1 MQRIKSIIIKY
12 FISLLIPLL
21 RLLPPEFSSFISLK
35 SIRLLYSINGKLLRS
50 NIGRVN
56 KRVTFRGLIFSHP
69 LGLAAGFDKEGKYFD
84 ALGSIG
90 FSFVEV
96 GTFTPKPQKGNDK
109 PRIKRILK
117 HNSLINRLGFNNP
130 GIDVGLLNIKNLR
143 KNYSGMLGISIG
155 KNKST
160 NLDDAYKDYV
170 FCLKRSY
177 ELADYIA
184 INISSP
190 NTVDLRRLSSDDY
203 IDDLMKHLF
212 FESDKLAKT
221 HQKIVPIFLKLSPDE
236 NSFDLERIINIST
249 ERGIAGFII
258 SNSMAGSYHD
268 IQGGIT
274 GDLLREKSLDALK
287 IANKITTKEH
297 LLISSGGISKKTDL
311 EERLDNGARL
321 AQIYTGFVYKGP
333 SILEELLN

>member
-1 MQRIKSIIIKY
+1 MQRFKTIIIK
-12 FISLLIPLL
+12 LLISLL
-21 RLLPPEFSSFISLK
+21 RLLPPETSSFISLK
-35 SIRLLYSINGKLLRS
+35 SIRLLHYINRKLLRP
-50 NIGRVN
+50 NIRRAN
-56 KRVTFRGLIFSHP
+56 KKINFRGLSFSHP
-69 LGLAAGFDKEGKYFD
+69 VGLAAGFDKEGKYFD

-96 GTFTPKPQKGNDK
+96 GTFTPIPQKGNDK

-160 NLDDAYKDYV
+160 NLDAAYKDYV
-170 FCLKRSY
+170 FCLRKSY
-177 ELADYIA
+177 KIADYIA

-190 NTVDLRRLSSDDY
+190 NTEDLRRLSSEDY
-203 IDDLMKHLF
+203 IEDLMKHLF
-212 FESDKLAKT
+212 YESEKLVKT
-221 HQKIVPIFLKLSPDE
+221 HQKVVPIFLKLSPDE
-236 NSFDLERIINIST
+236 NSFDLERIINISI
-249 ERGIAGFII
+249 ERGVAGFII
-258 SNSMAGSYHD
+258 SNSMEGSFHD
-268 IQGGIT
+268 MQGGIT
-274 GDLLREKSLDALK
+274 GDLLKEKSLDALK
-287 IANKITTKEH
+287 IANNIITKKH
-297 LLISSGGISKKTDL
+297 LLISSGGISKKSDL